1 MLPKVS
7 INNTFQKGI
16 DQLDISE
23 QIGSC
28 DGCITQQKSG
38 GIQMNKLSIIISS
51 IFLAACAAKPASP
64 GAEKLYVSN
73 QRPPKGC
80 VFVGE
85 VQGSQGNF
93 WTAEFTSD
101 RNILSGARNEMRN
114 QALSLG
120 ANYVMVEIQSN
131 SHNTA
136 RPSLGGT
143 YASVIIGNAFAC
155 PGNLLGNI

>member
-1 MLPKVS
+1 
-7 INNTFQKGI
+7 
-16 DQLDISE
+16 
-23 QIGSC
+23 
-28 DGCITQQKSG
+28 
-38 GIQMNKLSIIISS
+38 MNKLIIIALVV
-51 IFLAACAAKPASP
+51 FLAACAAKQASP
-64 GAEKLYVSN
+64 GAEKVYVSHEK
-73 QRPPKGC
+73 PPAGC

-131 SHNTA
+131 SNNTA
-136 RPSLGGT
+136 RYSLGGT

-155 PGNLLGNI
+155 PEDLLGSP